1 MVICRGCCCLVTKSY
16 PTRLVCPSD
25 FPGRNAGAGCHFP
38 PRDIFPTAGLSL
50 ALLHCQVEGIL
61 TTEPSR
67 GACISLVHMCVLS
80 HFGRV
85 QLCATLWTVACQ
97 APQPMGFSEQEYWSG
112 LPCPPPR
119 DLPNSEIEPASLK
132 FPALAGGLPVVP
144 PGTKCI
150 H

>member
-1 MVICRGCCCLVTKSY
+1 MLSIEDLETFRRDKHESLVIYFTPFQS
-16 PTRLVCPSD
+16 
-25 FPGRNAGAGCHFP
+25 H
-38 PRDIFPTAGLSL
+38 LSL
-50 ALLHCQVEGIL
+50 YY
-61 TTEPSR
+61 
-67 GACISLVHMCVLS
+67 SLIPTLVLRLSVIFNSATPWS
-80 HFGRV
+80 HIIYSINIHHVQSLFSCV
-85 QLCATLWTVACQ
+85 QLFVISWTVACQ